1 MTHGFPVATQVG
13 VGGIWGSHALFMPLP
28 LCHLRADLAHER
40 QGTVETLNWAK
51 DQVTPSEREPRVSD
65 SKKKKIW
72 IWSFLIFFFLKR
84 ALY

>member
-13 VGGIWGSHALFMPLP
+13 VGGIRGSHALFMPLP

-65 SKKKKIW
+65 SKKKNLDLEF
-72 IWSFLIFFFLKR
+72 SNFFF
-84 ALY
+84 